1 MSLDSLSLIEHF
13 PDESEELEEIHEEAE
28 KDRKEMEGQ
37 NTSEGESGVGSSAS
51 SIATKLVSKSEDE
64 YFRFS

>member
-1 MSLDSLSLIEHF
+1 M
-13 PDESEELEEIHEEAE
+13 EEIHEEAE

-51 SIATKLVSKSEDE
+51 SIATKLVSRLKDE
-64 YFRFS
+64 YFRFL